1 MADIDPTT
9 LADSI
14 AKKLGEAFGRAPQ
27 ARDDEDDD
35 FGSGRVPRDRFAR
48 VLEERNNAR
57 KQLEELKRQFEE
69 YQGATKS
76 HLERIQIGA
85 AEEVK
90 RIGMGHQEDLALVEL
105 GIKDPLGRR
114 AIREAWENE
123 DKDRRGKS
131 PSEWWRTT
139 MAARE
144 AHLADPEKAPAP
156 NIPRTLMG
164 YLPEPP
170 APPKEA
176 PKSAPQRKGPPE
188 DGGRRTQEK
197 GPLEGLKPDASPADF
212 LRHLR
217 GQ

>member
-14 AKKLGEAFGRAPQ
+14 AKKLGEAFGRAP
-27 ARDDEDDD
+27 ARDDDEDDL
-35 FGSGRVPRDRFAR
+35 GTGRVPRDRFAR

-76 HLERIQIGA
+76 HLEKIQIGA

-90 RIGMGHQEDLALVEL
+90 RIGMSHQEDLSLVEL
-105 GIKDPLGRR
+105 GIRDPLGRR

-139 MAARE
+139 TAARE

-188 DGGRRTQEK
+188 DGGRRSGQDK
-197 GPLEGLKPDASPADF
+197 GILDGLKPDASPEEM
-212 LRHLR
+212 LRYLR
-217 GQ
+217 G